1 MSTRTRRIVCLQYV
15 SDSKE
20 VVARIGDV
28 IKVTRDLSQDAIQ
41 GKVISL
47 GDDAFEVDCSKEYR
61 ANIQKVFMSQVRSI
75 ELIN

>member
-1 MSTRTRRIVCLQYV
+1 MPTRTRRMVCLQFV
-15 SDSKE
+15 SDNKE

-28 IKVTRDLSQDAIQ
+28 IKVSSNLSQDTIQ

-61 ANIQKVFMSQVRSI
+61 ANIQKVFMSQVRGI